1 VLRAIVGGIAMII
14 APFAAAAAEPSA
26 AEKLGRA
33 YVEAYSRA
41 DWSAMEPFMA
51 DNIAFVDRTNN
62 DPRAVPVYEGRA
74 AVLAM
79 MREFGAKG
87 GVIELGFDFP
97 IVFESNGVVVFAG
110 KVNTVSAAPGA
121 TKGYRWR
128 AEQVI
133 ALTVSGGKIARHE
146 DFANY
151 ARPVIEE
158 VRLPGTGS
166 DQNAGASRRPQ
177 AARAGGSLRLSS
189 PPGIAVAA
197 MGR

>member
-1 VLRAIVGGIAMII
+1 MLRAVVSGIAMIV
-14 APFAAAAAEPSA
+14 APFAVAAAEPSA
-26 AEKLGRA
+26 AEKLARA

-51 DNIAFVDRTNN
+51 DDIAFVDRTNP
-62 DPRAVPVYEGRA
+62 DPRSLPVYEGRT

-79 MREFGAKG
+79 LREFGAKS
-87 GVIELGFDFP
+87 GVIELGLDFP

-110 KVNTVSAAPGA
+110 KVNTLSAAPGA

-133 ALTVSGGKIARHE
+133 ALTVSGGRIVRHE

-158 VRLPGTGS
+158 QRLPGTGS
-166 DQNAGASRRPQ
+166 DRGVSASGRSQ
-177 AARAGGSLRLSS
+177 AARAGGLLRVSP